1 MNRIRGW
8 SATGKD
14 LGSMV
19 FVRCVSDVSGVC
31 QMCLVCARCVWC
43 VCVRCV
49 WCASDVSGVCQMWL
63 VSVLSGLMSGK
74 VNFGP
79 SVTSGHDHV
88 VTSDFLI
95 LIF

>member
-1 MNRIRGW
+1 
-8 SATGKD
+8 
-14 LGSMV
+14 MV
-19 FVRCVSDVSGVC
+19 CDREGFRDYGFREVCVRCVWCVPDVSGVC
-31 QMCLVCARCVWC
+31 QMCLVCARCIWC
-43 VCVRCV
+43 VP
-49 WCASDVSGVCQMWL
+49 DVSGVCQICL
-63 VSVLSGLMSGK
+63 VSVLSGLMSRK